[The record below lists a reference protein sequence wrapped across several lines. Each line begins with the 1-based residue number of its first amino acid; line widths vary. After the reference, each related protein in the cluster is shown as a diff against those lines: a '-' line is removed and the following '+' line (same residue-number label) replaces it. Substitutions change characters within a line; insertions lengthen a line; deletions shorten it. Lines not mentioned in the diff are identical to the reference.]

1 MKNSQILEIMK
12 LLIDGCKWFR
22 WAENAQFQH
31 TANTRRHSGR
41 GERWDPGHSC
51 EGGLSKRWLACS
63 ARCTPFP
70 AKTGPLRVSREGLD
84 FVNNESLHTF
94 FLFLVD
100 GRERDVH
107 ADVRERPC
115 ESVLSFHHVVSGDP
129 TRVGGLGTKHL
140 WLLSHLTAYQWDF
153 RSQRLRESRLRWG

>member
-31 TANTRRHSGR
+31 TANTRRHSGH

-107 ADVRERPC
+107 ADMRER
-115 ESVLSFHHVVSGDP
+115 DP
-129 TRVGGLGTKHL
+129 ASQCSPSITWCLGTQLGLAALAPSTFGYWAISLPTNETLDPK
-140 WLLSHLTAYQWDF
+140 
-153 RSQRLRESRLRWG
+153 G